1 MTGLMPGKEQDFHS
15 QENLL
20 VQDLVRSAAK
30 IRISSR
36 LLSHIRLRAEA

>member
-1 MTGLMPGKEQDFHS
+1 MTGLMLGKGQDFHS
-15 QENLL
+15 EESLL
-20 VQDLVRSAAK
+20 VQDLVRCAAK